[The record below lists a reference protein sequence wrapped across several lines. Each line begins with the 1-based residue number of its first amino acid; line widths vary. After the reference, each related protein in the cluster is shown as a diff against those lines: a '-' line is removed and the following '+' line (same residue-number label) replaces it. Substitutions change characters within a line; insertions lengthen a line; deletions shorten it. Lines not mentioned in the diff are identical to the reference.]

1 MAFAVR
7 PIRDDELEA
16 WLDVIHIAFHSSQAA
31 DEGAAYRRETR
42 GQDYART
49 VAAFD
54 DKRLVGTY
62 ESFTAELTLPGG
74 GCVPANAVAGVTVLP
89 SYHRRGLLTRMITS
103 DLHQAK
109 DRGEVASILYPSEYP
124 IYGRFGFGSA
134 IDRAEYTLT
143 TSAARFTRKA
153 SGSVDLVEPK
163 HLLELAPALFDR
175 FRRIYPGQIDR
186 RQFVWEA
193 RLGVRRSP
201 WQGPGPTT
209 RCALYTNQ
217 RGSAEGY
224 VVYTVDSQRRRHV
237 PAGRLEIHEL
247 IHLTPEAYLGLWRF

>member
-7 PIRDDELEA
+7 PIRDEELEA
-16 WLDVIHIAFHSSQAA
+16 WIETMYVAFHSSQAA

-54 DKRLVGTY
+54 DQRVVGTY

-74 GCVPANAVAGVTVLP
+74 GCVPANAVAAVTVLP
-89 SYHRRGLLTRMITS
+89 SYHRRGLLTRMITT
-103 DLHQAK
+103 DLQQAQE
-109 DRGEVASILYPSEYP
+109 RGEVASILYPAEYP

-143 TSAARFTRKA
+143 ISAAHFTRKA
-153 SGSVDLVEPK
+153 SGSVELVEPK
-163 HLLELAPALFDR
+163 QLLELAPALFDR
-175 FRRIYPGQIDR
+175 FRRTHPGQIDR
-186 RQFVWEA
+186 RQFGWDV
-193 RLGVRRSP
+193 RLGARHSP
-201 WQGPGPTT
+201 WSGPGPAT

-217 RGSAEGY
+217 HGDAEGY
-224 VVYTVDSQRRRHV
+224 VLYTVNS
-237 PAGRLEIHEL
+237 E
-247 IHLTPEAYLGLWRF
+247 WR